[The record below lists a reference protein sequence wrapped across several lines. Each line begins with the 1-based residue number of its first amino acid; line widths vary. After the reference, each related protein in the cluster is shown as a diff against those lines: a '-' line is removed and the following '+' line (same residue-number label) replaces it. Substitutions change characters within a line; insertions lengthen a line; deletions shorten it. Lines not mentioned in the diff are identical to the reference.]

1 MAAYRHEQHQLA
13 VVAVARTPAE
23 ADLLRVT
30 LAAHG
35 FQATVAASFAAYPS
49 VDFVEGIG
57 ISIRSED
64 EQAVRELLR
73 QLNVSGV
80 SET

>member
-1 MAAYRHEQHQLA
+1 MAYRHEQHQLA

-35 FQATVAASFAAYPS
+35 FEASVAASFSAYPS

-57 ISIRSED
+57 VFVKAAD
-64 EQAVRELLR
+64 EAAVRELLR
-73 QLNVSGV
+73 KLERQDENDA
-80 SET
+80 